1 MKTIFL
7 ALTFFI
13 AAQFSATESSAKNP
27 PPPSL
32 EDEGNSFI
40 NNGGDD
46 SGDTVPDQV
55 SEEAFGDQTDYDKH
69 APTTTQAPKAKISAK
84 PVTKSAPKKGSG
96 CEIRIVLKCGGDLIK
111 NRPGALLFEGV
122 SYSKNTNASGELI
135 ESLPCGNKPAGKKFF
150 LRFSEFNT
158 EITFDKV
165 PYSIDIPKG
174 QCL

>member
-1 MKTIFL
+1 MTTTASFARSIV
-7 ALTFFI
+7 
-13 AAQFSATESSAKNP
+13 QSP

-46 SGDTVPDQV
+46 TGDLAPDQV
-55 SEEAFGDQTDYDKH
+55 SQEAFGDQTDYDKH
-69 APTTTQAPKAKISAK
+69 APKTTTTKPKAEVKAATK
-84 PVTKSAPKKGSG
+84 PAAKKGAG
-96 CEIRIVLKCGGDLIK
+96 CEVRIVLKCGGELIK
-111 NRPGALLFEGV
+111 NRPGSFLYEGV
-122 SYSKNTNASGELI
+122 SYSKNTNNTGELV
-135 ESLPCGNKPAGKKFF
+135 ESLPCGSKPAGKKFF

-158 EITFDKV
+158 EITFDKI